1 MVEVLTT
8 TVAVEEGFSF
18 GEGPR
23 FRDGAFFIS
32 DQYQCSVFKVEEDSD
47 GKWTKRKIHT
57 VENQPSGIGWLPDG
71 RMLVVSMKDRRL
83 LVEDEDGTSLP
94 ELADLS
100 SLASGECNDM
110 VTTVAGRSYL
120 GNFGFDMF
128 GLSLLQ
134 KLRFNSFLLLHFF
147 TGKAL
152 TSMLPKDWA
161 AELIC
166 VEANGAARIVAE
178 GLYFPNGTVISQDGK
193 TLVVAETFAARLTAF
208 SIDEETGDLSNRRV
222 WATCPPGAVPD
233 GICLDAKGG
242 IWVASLATQE
252 CLRIEEGGNVTH
264 RVRTTQPPFACMIGT
279 SRKSK
284 KSILMICTAP
294 SHYREVCE
302 AKGNRGKLE
311 YVEIPYAKAGWP

>member
-8 TVAVEEGFSF
+8 TVAVEGFSF

-23 FRDGAFFIS
+23 FREGAFFIS
-32 DQYQCSVFKVEEDSD
+32 DQYQCAVLKVEEGSD
-47 GKWTKRKIHT
+47 GKWTKKKIHS

-83 LVEDEDGTSLP
+83 LVEGEDGTSLR

-110 VTTVAGRSYL
+110 VVSKEGRSYV

-128 GLSLLQ
+128 GLPLLQ
-134 KLRFNSFLLLHFF
+134 KLRFNSFLLLHYLS
-147 TGKAL
+147 GKAF
-152 TSMLPKDWA
+152 TSILPQSWES
-161 AELIC
+161 ELIL
-166 VEANGAARIVAE
+166 VKGNGAARVVAR
-178 GLYFPNGTVISQDGK
+178 GLYFPNGTIISKDGK
-193 TLVVAETFAARLTAF
+193 TLVVAETFATRLTAF
-208 SIDEETGDLSNRRV
+208 DIDEETGDLSNRRV
-222 WATCPPGAVPD
+222 WATCPKGAVPD
-233 GICLDAKGG
+233 GICLDSKGG

-294 SHYREVCE
+294 SHHREVCE
-302 AKGNRGKLE
+302 ANGKRGKLE
-311 YVEIPYAKAGWP
+311 YVEIDYEKAGWP